1 MTKNI
6 TLSVDESVLQ
16 KVKVL
21 AAERRTSVNAL
32 VRDYLSSLVAKKST
46 EDEAREAL
54 LKLIRETDADM
65 GEQKWNREALYD
77 R

>member
-6 TLSVDESVLQ
+6 TLAVDESVLR

-54 LKLIRETDADM
+54 LKLIRETEADM

>member
-6 TLSVDESVLQ
+6 TLSVDESVLR

-32 VRDYLSSLVAKKST
+32 VRDYLSSLVAKET
-46 EDEAREAL
+46 AEDEAREAL

-65 GEQKWNREALYD
+65 GQQKWNREALYD

>member
-32 VRDYLSSLVAKKST
+32 VRDYLTSLVAKKST

>member
-6 TLSVDESVLQ
+6 TLSVDESVLR

-54 LKLIRETDADM
+54 LKLIRETEADM

>member
-6 TLSVDESVLQ
+6 TLSVDESVLR
-16 KVKVL
+16 KVKIL

-32 VRDYLSSLVAKKST
+32 VRDYLSSLAAKTSA

>member
-6 TLSVDESVLQ
+6 TLSVDESVLR

-32 VRDYLSSLVAKKST
+32 VRDYLSSLVAKET
-46 EDEAREAL
+46 AQDEAREAL

-65 GEQKWNREALYD
+65 GQQKWNREVLYD

>member
-6 TLSVDESVLQ
+6 TLAVDESVLR

>member
-6 TLSVDESVLQ
+6 TLSVDESVLR

-32 VRDYLSSLVAKKST
+32 VRDYLSSLVAKETT

-65 GEQKWNREALYD
+65 GQQKWNREALYD

>member
-6 TLSVDESVLQ
+6 TLSVDESVLR
-16 KVKVL
+16 KVKGL

-32 VRDYLSSLVAKKST
+32 VRDYLTSLVAKKST

>member
-6 TLSVDESVLQ
+6 TLSVDESVLR

-32 VRDYLSSLVAKKST
+32 VRNYLNSLVAKEAA
-46 EDEAREAL
+46 EDKAREAL
-54 LKLIRETDADM
+54 LKLIAETDADM
-65 GEQKWNREALYD
+65 GRQEWNREALYD